1 MTAQRTGTETMEEKC
16 APLRVH
22 RPLRS
27 SHCSEIMV
35 AAIVLA
41 AGASSRMGSRNKLL
55 LPYHGKPLLA
65 HAVESTL
72 ASSVGE
78 VVVVIGHEADLVQDV
93 LAGYA
98 VTTAH
103 NAHYHSGKTSSIRA
117 GMAAASAMATG
128 YMICLAD
135 LPLVTSAEHNR
146 VIDAFL
152 TAHVEDPRAIVRPV
166 YEGQPGHPVIL
177 SAAYRQELL
186 AADIPHACRNV
197 VRRHRAFVR
206 EIPWDTDH
214 VIRDMDT
221 PQAYAA
227 LLDI

>member
-1 MTAQRTGTETMEEKC
+1 MQERC
-16 APLRVH
+16 APLRIH

-27 SHCSEIMV
+27 SHCGEIMV

-65 HAVESTL
+65 HAIESAL

-78 VVVVIGHEADLVQDV
+78 VIVVIGHEADLVQDV

-103 NAHYHSGKTSSIRA
+103 NAHYHSGKTSSIRV

-135 LPLVTSAEHNR
+135 LPLITSAEHDR
-146 VIDAFL
+146 VIDVFL
-152 TAHVEDPRAIVRPV
+152 TVHAEDPKAIVRPV

-186 AADIPHACRNV
+186 STDTPHACRNV
-197 VRRHRAFVR
+197 VRRRRAFVR
-206 EIPWDTDH
+206 EIPWNTDH
-214 VIRDMDT
+214 VIRDVDT
-221 PQAYAA
+221 QEAYAA
-227 LLDI
+227 LIDA